1 MHVCTINIMVLNHF
15 QAKWRSLLHPLKKV
29 NLFLP
34 EKKKW
39 LLISQICVLKI
50 CELI

>member
-1 MHVCTINIMVLNHF
+1 MHACTINIVVLNYF
-15 QAKWRSLLHPLKKV
+15 QAKGRSLLHLLKKA

-34 EKKKW
+34 EKKW
-39 LLISQICVLKI
+39 LLISRICVSKI